1 MIEIMDAQRYQR
13 LKALLQQAME
23 LPQADRAAFARQHSD
38 DTAMQQHLLRLLE
51 RQIDDS
57 FLTGNAMQLDE
68 QAQADALIGQTI
80 GRIRIRRLIARG
92 GMGEVFA
99 GIDELLQREVAVKL
113 IRRQWQLSAQ
123 RRQSFLAEARALSAL
138 QHPNICQVH
147 DYFAA
152 GDRDVLVLE
161 LINGKTL
168 SEVLQQSA
176 NLSYH
181 ARLDIALQVAAALV
195 CAHEHG
201 IAHRDL
207 KPDNVMLSETG
218 VVKVLDFGLARSLPL
233 EPSATASNDSH
244 QAGTQA
250 AGTPGY
256 LAPEQA
262 RGEAATTASDLWSFG
277 LLLIELLTGKPGI
290 DETASCTRLSD
301 EHCIKLKPTAQRLPR
316 AENRLLRDLL
326 QHQPEQ
332 RPSARELV
340 LRLGTIRQR
349 RRRRLS
355 YAAVAALL
363 ALLVS
368 VGVRYTLDLQNERNQ
383 AIAARA
389 DADIARLQ
397 AENLAGFMLED
408 LYTGLL
414 AVGRLDLLEPVA
426 DQAVAYFLPDPD
438 QPLSAQSGISAESGL
453 ALMRAAQVL
462 EYQGRVDE
470 SIAVANEAVDLLA
483 TLAAQKTDDLQPRY
497 RLANALAELSRT
509 LSSAARYQEAGVQ
522 AQRAVDLGEQLLKDA
537 SAAASAPPAGTQPSV
552 ENVWQTLLNAYYSL
566 GDSQLRAGHY
576 EPAIVTLEAAISQAK
591 QATTNHPA
599 LNKQLAD
606 LIWTRCLAYLDRAV
620 PTGLIEACQQSLELD
635 QQASLQAPEDSR
647 SSYNLAN
654 SLWLMSEAQ
663 RKAGSAQAAL
673 AYTQQGEQI
682 ARRLVELD
690 RSQPRNQNLLAVILL
705 SSAKAYAQL
714 EQPGRMREQL
724 DAVIDITGRI
734 VADSKDHLIMHNHV
748 TALTMLDRIDEAR
761 PWASRLLD
769 AGWQRPEFIQ
779 LCAEHKLLDACAA
792 AAPSMQ

>member
-1 MIEIMDAQRYQR
+1 MIEIMDAHRYQR
-13 LKALLQQAME
+13 LKGLLQQAME

-38 DTAMQQHLLRLLE
+38 DLAMQRQLLRLLE
-51 RQIDDS
+51 HEIDDS
-57 FLTGNAMQLDE
+57 FLTGSASQFDE
-68 QAQADALIGQTI
+68 QAQANALIGHTM
-80 GRIRIRRLIARG
+80 GRIRIHRLIARG
-92 GMGEVFA
+92 GMGEVYA
-99 GIDELLQREVAVKL
+99 GVDELLQREVAVKL
-113 IRRQWQLSAQ
+113 IRQQWQLSGQ
-123 RRQSFLAEARALSAL
+123 RRKAFLAEARALSAL

-161 LINGKTL
+161 LIKGKTL
-168 SEVLQQSA
+168 RELLQQSA

-207 KPDNVMLSETG
+207 KPDNVMLSKTG
-218 VVKVLDFGLARSLPL
+218 VIKVLDFGLARSLPV
-233 EPSATASNDSH
+233 EPSATASNDSR

-290 DETASCTRLSD
+290 DETASCTALKD
-301 EHCIKLKPTAQRLPR
+301 DHCINPKQTAHRLPR
-316 AENRLLRDLL
+316 AETRLLRDLL
-326 QHQPEQ
+326 QDQPER
-332 RPSARELV
+332 RPSARELL
-340 LRLGTIRQR
+340 LRLQAIRQR

-355 YAAVAALL
+355 YVAVAALL
-363 ALLVS
+363 ALMIS
-368 VGVRYTLDLQNERNQ
+368 VGVRYTLDLQTERNQ

-389 DADIARLQ
+389 DADAARLQ

-438 QPLSAQSGISAESGL
+438 QPISTQSGISAESGL

-462 EYQGRVDE
+462 EYQGRIDE
-470 SIAVANEAVDLLA
+470 AIAVASEAVDLLA
-483 TLAAQKTDDLQPRY
+483 TLAAQQAENLQPRY
-497 RLANALAELSRT
+497 RLADARAELSRT

-522 AQRAVDLGEQLLKDA
+522 AQRAVNLGEQLLTGVTA
-537 SAAASAPPAGTQPSV
+537 SGSTPPAGDQPSV
-552 ENVWQTLLNAYYSL
+552 ENVWQTLLNAYFSL

-576 EPAIVTLEAAISQAK
+576 EPAIVTLEAAIAQAK
-591 QATTNHPA
+591 QAAANYPA
-599 LNKQLAD
+599 LNKELAD

-635 QQASLQAPEDSR
+635 QQASLQAPEDSS

-673 AYTQQGEQI
+673 AYTRQGEQI
-682 ARRLVELD
+682 ARRLIELD
-690 RSQPRNQNLLAVILL
+690 PAQPRNDNLLAVILL

-714 EQPGRMREQL
+714 AQPGRMRKQL
-724 DAVIDITGRI
+724 DAVVDITGRI

-761 PWASRLLD
+761 PWATRLLD

-779 LCAEHKLLDACAA
+779 LCAEHKLLDVCASGA
-792 AAPSMQ
+792 SSIQ